1 VYELVD
7 VVALEEALGRTLA
20 ASATLVHTK
29 LGLKMRQNNSM
40 MNRVVEATGRI
51 KEEAK
56 QGSVEW

>member
-1 VYELVD
+1 MYELVD